1 MQKRF
6 KSVSLMLLLMGL
18 PSGFAMAETAPVET
32 YAVTQQKS
40 PCKGTVVDASGEP
53 LTGASVIVKGTTNG
67 AMVDAEGHFSLNAVK
82 PGAILR
88 ITFIGYDPQEVRWDG
103 EPVEVILQEMAN
115 NLGEAVVIGYG
126 VAKKNDLSGSVVA
139 IKPDEKNHGLITNAQ
154 DMIQGKIAGVSV
166 INGGGAPG
174 EGATIRV
181 RGGSSLNASND
192 PLIVIDGLA
201 MDNDTRKGS
210 SNILSSINPQDIESF
225 TVLKDASATAIYG
238 SRGSNG
244 VIIIT
249 TKKGRTG
256 QAPRVSYNG
265 TFGVSKNLKQLEVLD
280 AAEYRDFIKSYYG
293 EESTAYSL
301 LGNSNT
307 NWQDEIYQ
315 TALTHEHGLTLTG
328 GLKNMPYRV
337 SLGYYGQEGVLKTS
351 DYERYTASV
360 SLNPTFLDEHLKFNF
375 NGRVMHGYT
384 RWANTGAIAAATRM
398 DPTQPVYVRDDAKYA
413 ADASRWDNL
422 GGYFEWLNSG
432 SSLNDSRWPE
442 INDNQTTRNPV
453 SLLNNLENLGKTNT
467 FIGNAEMDYQ
477 FHGFED
483 LRFHVN
489 GSVEYNKGRTEAWA
503 NPYSSVSFD
512 DMDAIYYGVNKWEKE
527 TRYNLMYS
535 AYLQYYK
542 DFNDNHHFDIMG
554 GFEWSHKH
562 YKGDGFRYGQKPVYD
577 ANGAIDTYEKVNTK
591 GAPWEGESFLAS
603 VFGRANYV
611 LLDRYIFTATVRYD
625 GSSRFSK
632 GNKWGL
638 FPSAAFAWRIK
649 DEKFLKNI
657 DWVSELKLRLGYGQT
672 GQQDGIGN
680 YTYFASYNTNAVAD
694 SYYPAMGN
702 GELYRPDAYNAK
714 LTWET
719 TTTYNVGLDF
729 GIINNKLFGS
739 VDAYLRKTTDL
750 INSVYVAGLSNF
762 KNKVTGN
769 VGDMENKGVEVSLTY
784 RPIQKNGWFWEISAN
799 ATYNHNEITKTA
811 GGQII
816 KTGGISA
823 GTGGECQAHAEGHPR
838 SSFYVYQQV
847 YDENGHAVEGVYVDR
862 NADGQIT
869 EDDRYFYKSPDAPW
883 QAGLSTKLQYK
894 NWDLGIG
901 LRGSWGNYVY
911 NDVEA
916 GFCNVS
922 KTFDSSFAYNGYNHN
937 ILKDAV
943 ALNWVTYD
951 NVTSD
956 YFVQNASFVRLDNI
970 TLGYTFENFLAAGK
984 YKGMCGRIYAA
995 ATNIATFWKSKGL
1008 DPEVS
1013 GGIDNNLYPRPFT
1026 IQLGLNVNF

>member
-1 MQKRF
+1 
-6 KSVSLMLLLMGL
+6 
-18 PSGFAMAETAPVET
+18 
-32 YAVTQQKS
+32 
-40 PCKGTVVDASGEP
+40 
-53 LTGASVIVKGTTNG
+53 
-67 AMVDAEGHFSLNAVK
+67 
-82 PGAILR
+82 
-88 ITFIGYDPQEVRWDG
+88 
-103 EPVEVILQEMAN
+103 
-115 NLGEAVVIGYG
+115 
-126 VAKKNDLSGSVVA
+126 
-139 IKPDEKNHGLITNAQ
+139 
-154 DMIQGKIAGVSV
+154 
-166 INGGGAPG
+166 
-174 EGATIRV
+174 
-181 RGGSSLNASND
+181 
-192 PLIVIDGLA
+192 
-201 MDNDTRKGS
+201 
-210 SNILSSINPQDIESF
+210 
-225 TVLKDASATAIYG
+225 
-238 SRGSNG
+238 
-244 VIIIT
+244 
-249 TKKGRTG
+249 
-256 QAPRVSYNG
+256 
-265 TFGVSKNLKQLEVLD
+265 
-280 AAEYRDFIKSYYG
+280 
-293 EESTAYSL
+293 
-301 LGNSNT
+301 
-307 NWQDEIYQ
+307 
-315 TALTHEHGLTLTG
+315 
-328 GLKNMPYRV
+328 
-337 SLGYYGQEGVLKTS
+337 
-351 DYERYTASV
+351 
-360 SLNPTFLDEHLKFNF
+360 
-375 NGRVMHGYT
+375 
-384 RWANTGAIAAATRM
+384 
-398 DPTQPVYVRDDAKYA
+398 
-413 ADASRWDNL
+413 
-422 GGYFEWLNSG
+422 
-432 SSLNDSRWPE
+432 
-442 INDNQTTRNPV
+442 
-453 SLLNNLENLGKTNT
+453 
-467 FIGNAEMDYQ
+467 MDYQ

-489 GSVEYNKGRTEAWA
+489 GSVEYNNGRITNWS
-503 NPYSSVSFD
+503 NPYSY
-512 DMDAIYYGVNKWEKE
+512 AGCYKGWNEWEKE
-527 TRYNLMYS
+527 KRYNLMYS
-535 AYLQYYK
+535 AYLQYFK

-554 GFEWSHKH
+554 GFEWSRKH
-562 YKGDGFRYGQKPVYD
+562 YEGDGFGYAQTPIYD
-577 ANGAIDTYEKVNTK
+577 ASGSLTGYEQVDTK
-591 GAPWEGESFLAS
+591 GKPWEGESYLAS

-625 GSSRFSK
+625 GSSRFST

-649 DEKFLKNI
+649 DEKFLKNV

-922 KTFDSSFAYNGYNHN
+922 KTFDSSFAYNGYNKN

-984 YKGMCGRIYAA
+984 YKGMSGRIYAA
-995 ATNIATFWKSKGL
+995 ATNIATFSKYKGL

>member
-88 ITFIGYDPQEVRWDG
+88 ITFIGYDPQEIRWDG

-201 MDNDTRKGS
+201 MDNDKRKGS

-265 TFGVSKNLKQLEVLD
+265 TFGVSMNLKQLDVMN

-360 SLNPTFLDEHLKFNF
+360 SLNPTFLDDHLKFNF

-384 RWANTGAIAAATRM
+384 RWANTDAIGAATRM

-432 SSLNDSRWPE
+432 STYNDPNWPDAHDS
-442 INDNQTTRNPV
+442 NTTGNPV
-453 SLLNNLENLGKTNT
+453 SLLYNKENVGKTNT

-489 GSVEYNKGRTEAWA
+489 GSVEYNNGRITNWS
-503 NPYSSVSFD
+503 NPYSY
-512 DMDAIYYGVNKWEKE
+512 AGCYKGWNEWEKE
-527 TRYNLMYS
+527 KRYNLMYS
-535 AYLQYYK
+535 AYLQYFK

-554 GFEWSHKH
+554 GFEWSRKH
-562 YKGDGFRYGQKPVYD
+562 YEGDGFGYAQTPIYD
-577 ANGAIDTYEKVNTK
+577 ASGSLTGYEQVDTK
-591 GAPWEGESFLAS
+591 GKPWEGESYLAS

-625 GSSRFSK
+625 GSSRFST

-649 DEKFLKNI
+649 DEKFLKNV

-922 KTFDSSFAYNGYNHN
+922 KTFDSSFAYNGYNKN

-984 YKGMCGRIYAA
+984 YKGMSGRIYAA
-995 ATNIATFWKSKGL
+995 ATNIATFSKYKGL

>member
-181 RGGSSLNASND
+181 RGGSSLTASND

-201 MDNDTRKGS
+201 MDNDKRKGS

-265 TFGVSKNLKQLEVLD
+265 TFGVSMNLKQLDVMN
-280 AAEYRDFIKSYYG
+280 AAEYRNFIKSYYG

-351 DYERYTASV
+351 DYERYSASV

-384 RWANTGAIAAATRM
+384 RWANTDAISEATRM

-432 SSLNDSRWPE
+432 SSYNDPNWPDAHDS
-442 INDNQTTRNPV
+442 NTTGNPV
-453 SLLNNLENLGKTNT
+453 SLLYNKENVGKTNT

-489 GSVEYNKGRTEAWA
+489 GSVEYNDGRITNWS
-503 NPYSSVSFD
+503 NPYSY
-512 DMDAIYYGVNKWEKE
+512 AGCYKGWNEWEKE
-527 TRYNLMYS
+527 KRYNLMYS
-535 AYLQYYK
+535 AYLQYFK

-554 GFEWSHKH
+554 GFEWSRKH
-562 YKGDGFRYGQKPVYD
+562 YEGDGFGYAQTPIYD
-577 ANGAIDTYEKVNTK
+577 ASGSLTGYEQVDTK
-591 GAPWEGESFLAS
+591 GKPWEGESYLAS

-625 GSSRFSK
+625 GSSRFST

-694 SYYPAMGN
+694 SYYPAMGS

-922 KTFDSSFAYNGYNHN
+922 KTFDSSFAYNGYNKN

-984 YKGMCGRIYAA
+984 YKGMSGRIYAA
-995 ATNIATFWKSKGL
+995 ATNIATFSKYKGL

>member
-88 ITFIGYDPQEVRWDG
+88 ITFIGYDPQEIRWDG

-201 MDNDTRKGS
+201 MDNDKRKGS

-265 TFGVSKNLKQLEVLD
+265 TFGVSMNLKQLDVMN

-360 SLNPTFLDEHLKFNF
+360 SLNPTFLDDHLKFNF

-384 RWANTGAIAAATRM
+384 RWANTGAIGAATRM

-422 GGYFEWLNSG
+422 GGYFEWLDSG
-432 SSLNDSRWPE
+432 SALNDPRWPD
-442 INDNQTTRNPV
+442 INHNQTTRNPV
-453 SLLNNLENLGKTNT
+453 SQLYNLENLGKSNT

-489 GSVEYNKGRTEAWA
+489 GSVEYNKGRTDAWA
-503 NPYSSVSFD
+503 SPYSSVSFD

-527 TRYNLMYS
+527 TRYNLSYS

-554 GFEWSHKH
+554 GFEWSRKH

-577 ANGAIDTYEKVNTK
+577 ANGAVDSYEVMNTK

-922 KTFDSSFAYNGYNHN
+922 KTFDSSFAYNGYNKN

-984 YKGMCGRIYAA
+984 YKGMSGRIYAA
-995 ATNIATFWKSKGL
+995 ATNIATFSKYKGL

>member
-1 MQKRF
+1 
-6 KSVSLMLLLMGL
+6 
-18 PSGFAMAETAPVET
+18 
-32 YAVTQQKS
+32 
-40 PCKGTVVDASGEP
+40 
-53 LTGASVIVKGTTNG
+53 
-67 AMVDAEGHFSLNAVK
+67 
-82 PGAILR
+82 
-88 ITFIGYDPQEVRWDG
+88 
-103 EPVEVILQEMAN
+103 
-115 NLGEAVVIGYG
+115 
-126 VAKKNDLSGSVVA
+126 
-139 IKPDEKNHGLITNAQ
+139 
-154 DMIQGKIAGVSV
+154 MIQGKIAGVSV

-201 MDNDTRKGS
+201 MDNDSRKGS

-256 QAPRVSYNG
+256 QKPRISYNG
-265 TFGVSKNLKQLEVLD
+265 TFGVSQNLKQLDVMN

-328 GLKNMPYRV
+328 GLSNMPYRV
-337 SLGYYGQEGVLKTS
+337 SLGYLGQEGVLKTS

-360 SLNPTFLDEHLKFNF
+360 SLNPTFLDDHLKFNF
-375 NGRVMHGYT
+375 NGRVMHSYT
-384 RWANTGAIAAATRM
+384 RWANTSAIEAATRM

-413 ADASRWDNL
+413 GEASRWDNL

-432 SSLNDSRWPE
+432 GSLNDPRWPE
-442 INDNQTTRNPV
+442 MNDNQTTRNPV
-453 SLLNNLENLGKTNT
+453 SQLYNLENLGKSNT

-489 GSVEYNKGRTEAWA
+489 GSVEYNKGRTDAWA
-503 NPYSSVSFD
+503 SPYSSVSFD

-527 TRYNLMYS
+527 TRYNLSYS

-554 GFEWSHKH
+554 GFEWSRKH

-577 ANGAIDTYEKVNTK
+577 ANGAVDSYEVMNTK

-729 GIINNKLFGS
+729 GIINNKP
-739 VDAYLRKTTDL
+739 
-750 INSVYVAGLSNF
+750 LSPGIIITF
-762 KNKVTGN
+762 LLEESIIYIT
-769 VGDMENKGVEVSLTY
+769 
-784 RPIQKNGWFWEISAN
+784 NG
-799 ATYNHNEITKTA
+799 K
-811 GGQII
+811 
-816 KTGGISA
+816 
-823 GTGGECQAHAEGHPR
+823 
-838 SSFYVYQQV
+838 
-847 YDENGHAVEGVYVDR
+847 R
-862 NADGQIT
+862 NA
-869 EDDRYFYKSPDAPW
+869 
-883 QAGLSTKLQYK
+883 
-894 NWDLGIG
+894 
-901 LRGSWGNYVY
+901 
-911 NDVEA
+911 ND
-916 GFCNVS
+916 N
-922 KTFDSSFAYNGYNHN
+922 
-937 ILKDAV
+937 
-943 ALNWVTYD
+943 
-951 NVTSD
+951 
-956 YFVQNASFVRLDNI
+956 
-970 TLGYTFENFLAAGK
+970 
-984 YKGMCGRIYAA
+984 
-995 ATNIATFWKSKGL
+995 
-1008 DPEVS
+1008 P
-1013 GGIDNNLYPRPFT
+1013 P
-1026 IQLGLNVNF
+1026 

>member
-88 ITFIGYDPQEVRWDG
+88 ITFIGYDPQEIRWDG

-201 MDNDTRKGS
+201 MDNDKRKGS

-265 TFGVSKNLKQLEVLD
+265 TFGVSMNLKQLDVMN
-280 AAEYRDFIKSYYG
+280 AAEYRNFIKSYYG

-384 RWANTGAIAAATRM
+384 RWANTGAIGAATRM

-422 GGYFEWLNSG
+422 GGYFEWLDSG
-432 SSLNDSRWPE
+432 SALNDPRWPD
-442 INDNQTTRNPV
+442 INHNQTTRNPV
-453 SLLNNLENLGKTNT
+453 SQLYNLENLGKSNT

-489 GSVEYNKGRTEAWA
+489 GSVEYNKGRTDAWA
-503 NPYSSVSFD
+503 SPYSSVSFD

-527 TRYNLMYS
+527 TRYNLSYS

-554 GFEWSHKH
+554 GFEWSRKH

-577 ANGAIDTYEKVNTK
+577 ANGAVDSYEVMNTK

-922 KTFDSSFAYNGYNHN
+922 KTFDSSFAYNGYNKN

-984 YKGMCGRIYAA
+984 YKGMSGRIYAA
-995 ATNIATFWKSKGL
+995 ATNIATFSKYKGL

>member
-201 MDNDTRKGS
+201 MDNDKRKGS

-265 TFGVSKNLKQLEVLD
+265 TFGVSMNLKQLDVMN

-351 DYERYTASV
+351 DYERYSASV

-384 RWANTGAIAAATRM
+384 RWANTDAIGAATQM
-398 DPTQPVYVRDDAKYA
+398 DPTQPVYARDDAKYA
-413 ADASRWDNL
+413 GEASRWDNL

-432 SSLNDSRWPE
+432 SSYNDPNWPDAHDS
-442 INDNQTTRNPV
+442 NTTGNPV
-453 SLLNNLENLGKTNT
+453 SFLYNKENVGKTNT

-489 GSVEYNKGRTEAWA
+489 GSVEYNNGRITNWS
-503 NPYSSVSFD
+503 NPYSY
-512 DMDAIYYGVNKWEKE
+512 AGCYKGWNEWEKE
-527 TRYNLMYS
+527 KRYNLMYS
-535 AYLQYYK
+535 AYLQYFK

-554 GFEWSHKH
+554 GFEWSRKH
-562 YKGDGFRYGQKPVYD
+562 YEGDGFGYAQTPIYD
-577 ANGAIDTYEKVNTK
+577 ASGSLTGYEQVDTK
-591 GAPWEGESFLAS
+591 GKPWEGESYLAS

-625 GSSRFSK
+625 GSSRFST

-649 DEKFLKNI
+649 DEKFLKNV

-702 GELYRPDAYNAK
+702 GGLYRPDAYNAK

-922 KTFDSSFAYNGYNHN
+922 KTFDSSFAYNGYNKN

-984 YKGMCGRIYAA
+984 YKGMSGRIYAA
-995 ATNIATFWKSKGL
+995 ATNIATFSKYKGL

>member
-1 MQKRF
+1 MLKRF

-201 MDNDTRKGS
+201 MDNDSRKGS

-265 TFGVSKNLKQLEVLD
+265 TFGVSMNLKQLDVMN
-280 AAEYRDFIKSYYG
+280 AAEYRNFIKSYYG

-351 DYERYTASV
+351 DYERYSASV

-384 RWANTGAIAAATRM
+384 RWANTDAIGAATHM
-398 DPTQPVYVRDDAKYA
+398 DPTQPVYARDDAKYA
-413 ADASRWDNL
+413 GEASRWDNL

-432 SSLNDSRWPE
+432 SSYNDPNWPDAHDS
-442 INDNQTTRNPV
+442 NTTGNPV
-453 SLLNNLENLGKTNT
+453 SFLYNKENVGKTNT

-489 GSVEYNKGRTEAWA
+489 GSVEYNNGRITNWS
-503 NPYSSVSFD
+503 NPYSY
-512 DMDAIYYGVNKWEKE
+512 AGCYKGWNEWEKE
-527 TRYNLMYS
+527 KRYNLMYS
-535 AYLQYYK
+535 AYLQYFK

-554 GFEWSHKH
+554 GFEWSRKH
-562 YKGDGFRYGQKPVYD
+562 YEGDGFGYAQTPIYD
-577 ANGAIDTYEKVNTK
+577 ASGSLTGYEQVDTK
-591 GAPWEGESFLAS
+591 GKPWEGESYLAS

-625 GSSRFSK
+625 GSSRFST

-649 DEKFLKNI
+649 DEKFLKNV

-816 KTGGISA
+816 KTGGISS

-869 EDDRYFYKSPDAPW
+869 DDDRYFYKSPDAPW

-901 LRGSWGNYVY
+901 LRGSWGNYVF

-916 GFCNVS
+916 SFCNLS
-922 KTFDSSFAYNGYNHN
+922 KTFDSSFAYNGYNKN
-937 ILKDAV
+937 TLKDAV

-951 NVTSD
+951 NVLSD

-984 YKGMCGRIYAA
+984 YKGMSGRIYAA
-995 ATNIATFWKSKGL
+995 ATNIATFSKYKGL

>member
-88 ITFIGYDPQEVRWDG
+88 ITFIGYDPQEIRWDG

-201 MDNDTRKGS
+201 MDNDKRKGS

-265 TFGVSKNLKQLEVLD
+265 TFGVSMNLKQLDVMN

-351 DYERYTASV
+351 DYERYSASV

-384 RWANTGAIAAATRM
+384 RWANTDAIGAATRM

-432 SSLNDSRWPE
+432 STYNDPNWPDAHDS
-442 INDNQTTRNPV
+442 NTTGNPV
-453 SLLNNLENLGKTNT
+453 SLLYNKENVGKTNT

-489 GSVEYNKGRTEAWA
+489 GSVEYNNGRITNWS
-503 NPYSSVSFD
+503 NPYSY
-512 DMDAIYYGVNKWEKE
+512 AGCYKGWNEWEKE
-527 TRYNLMYS
+527 KRYNLMYS
-535 AYLQYYK
+535 AYLQYFK

-554 GFEWSHKH
+554 GFEWSRKH
-562 YKGDGFRYGQKPVYD
+562 YEGDGFGYAQTPIYD
-577 ANGAIDTYEKVNTK
+577 ASGSLTGYEQVDTK
-591 GAPWEGESFLAS
+591 GKPWEGESYLAS

-625 GSSRFSK
+625 GSSRFST

-649 DEKFLKNI
+649 DEKFLKNV

-922 KTFDSSFAYNGYNHN
+922 KTFDSSFAYNGYNKN

-984 YKGMCGRIYAA
+984 YKGMSGRIYAA
-995 ATNIATFWKSKGL
+995 ATNIATFSKYKGL

>member
-181 RGGSSLNASND
+181 RGGSSLTASND

-201 MDNDTRKGS
+201 MDNDKRKGS

-265 TFGVSKNLKQLEVLD
+265 TFGVSMNLKQLDVMN
-280 AAEYRDFIKSYYG
+280 AAEYRNFIKSYYG

-351 DYERYTASV
+351 DYERYSASV

-384 RWANTGAIAAATRM
+384 RWANTDAISAATRM

-413 ADASRWDNL
+413 ANASRWDNF

-432 SSLNDSRWPE
+432 STYNDPNWPDAHDS
-442 INDNQTTRNPV
+442 NTTGNPV
-453 SLLNNLENLGKTNT
+453 SLLYNKENVGKTNT

-489 GSVEYNKGRTEAWA
+489 GSVEYNDGRITNWS
-503 NPYSSVSFD
+503 NPYSY
-512 DMDAIYYGVNKWEKE
+512 AGCYKGWNEWEKE
-527 TRYNLMYS
+527 KRYNLMYS
-535 AYLQYYK
+535 AYLQYFK

-554 GFEWSHKH
+554 GFEWSRKH
-562 YKGDGFRYGQKPVYD
+562 YQGDGFGYAQTPIYD
-577 ANGAIDTYEKVNTK
+577 ASGSLTGYEQVDTK
-591 GAPWEGESFLAS
+591 GKPWEGESYLAS

-625 GSSRFSK
+625 GSSRFST

-984 YKGMCGRIYAA
+984 YKGVSGRIYAA
-995 ATNIATFWKSKGL
+995 ATNIATFSKYKGL

>member
-88 ITFIGYDPQEVRWDG
+88 ITFIGYDPQEIRWDG

-201 MDNDTRKGS
+201 MDNDKRKGS

-265 TFGVSKNLKQLEVLD
+265 TFGVSMNLKQLDVMN

-351 DYERYTASV
+351 DYERYSASV

-384 RWANTGAIAAATRM
+384 RWANTDAIGAATRM

-432 SSLNDSRWPE
+432 STYNDPNWPDAHDS
-442 INDNQTTRNPV
+442 NTTGNPV
-453 SLLNNLENLGKTNT
+453 SLLYNKENVGKTNT

-489 GSVEYNKGRTEAWA
+489 GSVEYNNGRITNWS
-503 NPYSSVSFD
+503 NPYSY
-512 DMDAIYYGVNKWEKE
+512 AGCYKGWNEWEKE
-527 TRYNLMYS
+527 KRYNLMYS
-535 AYLQYYK
+535 AYLQYFK

-554 GFEWSHKH
+554 GFEWSRKH
-562 YKGDGFRYGQKPVYD
+562 YEGDGFGYAQTPIYD
-577 ANGAIDTYEKVNTK
+577 ASGSLTGYEQVDTK
-591 GAPWEGESFLAS
+591 GKPWEGESYLAS

-625 GSSRFSK
+625 GSSRFST

-649 DEKFLKNI
+649 DEKFLKNV

-702 GELYRPDAYNAK
+702 GGLYRPDAYNAK

-922 KTFDSSFAYNGYNHN
+922 KTFDSSFAYNGYNKN

-956 YFVQNASFVRLDNI
+956 YFVQNAGFVRLDNI

-984 YKGMCGRIYAA
+984 YKGMSGRIYAA
-995 ATNIATFWKSKGL
+995 ATNIATFSKYKGL

>member
-88 ITFIGYDPQEVRWDG
+88 ITFIGYDPQEIRWDG

-201 MDNDTRKGS
+201 MDNDKRKGS

-265 TFGVSKNLKQLEVLD
+265 TFGVSMNLKQLDVMN

-384 RWANTGAIAAATRM
+384 RWANTDAIGAATRM

-432 SSLNDSRWPE
+432 STYNDPNWPDAHDS
-442 INDNQTTRNPV
+442 NTTGNPV
-453 SLLNNLENLGKTNT
+453 SLLYNKENVGKTNT

-489 GSVEYNKGRTEAWA
+489 GSVEYNNGRITNWS
-503 NPYSSVSFD
+503 NPYSY
-512 DMDAIYYGVNKWEKE
+512 AGCYKGWNEWEKE
-527 TRYNLMYS
+527 KRYNLMYS
-535 AYLQYYK
+535 AYLQYFK

-554 GFEWSHKH
+554 GFEWSRKH
-562 YKGDGFRYGQKPVYD
+562 YEGDGFGYAQTPIYD
-577 ANGAIDTYEKVNTK
+577 ASGSLTGYEQVDTK
-591 GAPWEGESFLAS
+591 GKPWEGESYLAS

-625 GSSRFSK
+625 GSSRFST

-649 DEKFLKNI
+649 DEKFLKNV

-922 KTFDSSFAYNGYNHN
+922 KTFDSSFAYNGYNKN

-984 YKGMCGRIYAA
+984 YKGMSGRIYAA
-995 ATNIATFWKSKGL
+995 ATNIATFSKYKGL

>member
-88 ITFIGYDPQEVRWDG
+88 ITFIGYDPQEIRWDG

-181 RGGSSLNASND
+181 RGGSSLTASND

-201 MDNDTRKGS
+201 MDNDKRKGS

-265 TFGVSKNLKQLEVLD
+265 TFGVSMNLKQLDVMN
-280 AAEYRDFIKSYYG
+280 AAEYRNFIKSYYG

-351 DYERYTASV
+351 DYERYSASV
-360 SLNPTFLDEHLKFNF
+360 SLNPTFFDEHLKFNF

-384 RWANTGAIAAATRM
+384 RWANTDAIGAATRM

-432 SSLNDSRWPE
+432 STYNDPNWPDAHDS
-442 INDNQTTRNPV
+442 NTTGNPV
-453 SLLNNLENLGKTNT
+453 SLLYNKENVGKTNT

-489 GSVEYNKGRTEAWA
+489 GSVEYNNGRITNWS
-503 NPYSSVSFD
+503 NPYSY
-512 DMDAIYYGVNKWEKE
+512 AGCYKGWNEWEKE
-527 TRYNLMYS
+527 KRYNLMYS
-535 AYLQYYK
+535 AYLQYFK

-554 GFEWSHKH
+554 GFEWSRKH
-562 YKGDGFRYGQKPVYD
+562 YEGDGFGYAQTPIYD
-577 ANGAIDTYEKVNTK
+577 ASGSLTGYEQVDTK
-591 GAPWEGESFLAS
+591 GKPWEGESYLAS

-625 GSSRFSK
+625 GSSRFST

-649 DEKFLKNI
+649 DEKFLKNV

-984 YKGMCGRIYAA
+984 YKGMSGRIYAA
-995 ATNIATFWKSKGL
+995 ATNIATFSKYKGL

>member
-88 ITFIGYDPQEVRWDG
+88 ITFIGYDPQEIRWDG

-201 MDNDTRKGS
+201 MDNDKRKGS

-265 TFGVSKNLKQLEVLD
+265 TFGVSMNLKQLDVMN
-280 AAEYRDFIKSYYG
+280 AAEYRNFIKSYYG

-337 SLGYYGQEGVLKTS
+337 SFGYYGQEGVLKTS
-351 DYERYTASV
+351 DYERYSASV

-384 RWANTGAIAAATRM
+384 RWANTDAIGAATRM

-432 SSLNDSRWPE
+432 STYNDPNWPDAHDS
-442 INDNQTTRNPV
+442 NTTGNPV
-453 SLLNNLENLGKTNT
+453 SLLYNKENVGKTNT

-489 GSVEYNKGRTEAWA
+489 GSVEYNNGRITNWS
-503 NPYSSVSFD
+503 NPYSY
-512 DMDAIYYGVNKWEKE
+512 AGCYKGWNEWEKE
-527 TRYNLMYS
+527 KRYNLMYS
-535 AYLQYYK
+535 AYLQYFK

-554 GFEWSHKH
+554 GFEWSRKH
-562 YKGDGFRYGQKPVYD
+562 YEGDGFGYAQTPIYD
-577 ANGAIDTYEKVNTK
+577 ASGSLTGYEQVDTK
-591 GAPWEGESFLAS
+591 GKPWEGESYLAS

-625 GSSRFSK
+625 GSSRFST

-649 DEKFLKNI
+649 DEKFLKNV

-922 KTFDSSFAYNGYNHN
+922 KTFDSSFAYNGYNKN

-984 YKGMCGRIYAA
+984 YKGMSGRIYAA
-995 ATNIATFWKSKGL
+995 ATNIATFSKYKGL